1 MSTSSR
7 VGFITTSFPRYR
19 GDPSGSFVHGLA
31 AAMVARGHRVEV
43 VVPQPDGPD
52 DWKGDASW
60 LRGVRVFSAAYVRP
74 RRFQRLF
81 FNAGAPDNL
90 FDMPRLWGLV
100 PPAMAGLYLA
110 ALRRSRRWDGVIS
123 HWLVP
128 SALIAGGLPLG
139 KKRHLATG
147 HSGDVH
153 MIRRSPLKN
162 LLARAVIRSA
172 DRVGFVSEQLR
183 SEFENALGPRLAAQ
197 NSERLVVT
205 PMGVDPECF
214 QSRRERGVA
223 REELGLDRFTVLFLG
238 RLVPIKGA
246 DLLIEALAGRR
257 EMQIV
262 VAGDGPQRERLERAA
277 SVRGVNAQFLGE
289 VDQETR
295 ADLFAACD
303 VLAVP
308 SRELGDGR
316 HEGIPLV
323 VIEAMAAGL
332 PVVAADT
339 GAIGEIVKDGE
350 TGLLAPSHE
359 QSALCDAIS
368 KIAADEVLRQRLKSA
383 GRAAV
388 CDRSWETRVGLFEE
402 LLFNP

>member
-1 MSTSSR
+1 MSC

-74 RRFQRLF
+74 RRLQRLF

-90 FDMPRLWGLV
+90 SDMPRLWGLV

-110 ALRRSRRWDGVIS
+110 ALRRSRGWDGVIS

-153 MIRRSPLKN
+153 MIRRSPLRN

-183 SEFENALGPRLAAQ
+183 SEFEDVLGPRLAAQ
-197 NSERLVVT
+197 NSERLIIT
-205 PMGVDPECF
+205 PMGVDPECL
-214 QSRRERGVA
+214 QSRRKRDA
-223 REELGLDRFTVLFLG
+223 IREELGLDRFTALFLG
-238 RLVPIKGA
+238 RLVPIKGV
-246 DLLIEALAGRR
+246 DLLIGALAGRR
-257 EMQIV
+257 EMQLV
-262 VAGDGPQRERLERAA
+262 VAGDGPQREQLERAA
-277 SVRGVNAQFLGE
+277 SAGGVNARFLGE
-289 VDQETR
+289 VDQEMR
-295 ADLFAACD
+295 ADLFAASD
-303 VLAVP
+303 VLVVP

-323 VIEAMAAGL
+323 VIEAMSAGL

-350 TGLLAPSHE
+350 TGLLARSHE

-368 KIAADEVLRQRLKSA
+368 RIADNEVLRRRLKSA

-388 CDRSWETRVGLFEE
+388 RDRSWETQAGIFED

>member
-1 MSTSSR
+1 M
-7 VGFITTSFPRYR
+7 
-19 GDPSGSFVHGLA
+19 
-31 AAMVARGHRVEV
+31 
-43 VVPQPDGPD
+43 
-52 DWKGDASW
+52 
-60 LRGVRVFSAAYVRP
+60 
-74 RRFQRLF
+74 F

-153 MIRRSPLKN
+153 MIRRSPLRN

-183 SEFENALGPRLAAQ
+183 SEFEDALGPRLAAQ
-197 NSERLVVT
+197 NSERLIIT
-205 PMGVDPECF
+205 PMGVDPECL
-214 QSRRERGVA
+214 QSRRNRDVI
-223 REELGLDRFTVLFLG
+223 REELGLDRFTALFLG

-246 DLLIEALAGRR
+246 DLLIEALAGLR
-257 EMQIV
+257 EMQLV

-277 SVRGVNAQFLGE
+277 SARGVDAQFLGE

-295 ADLFAACD
+295 ADLFAASD
-303 VLAVP
+303 VLVVP
-308 SRELGDGR
+308 SREFGDGR

-323 VIEAMAAGL
+323 VIEAMSAGL

-350 TGLLAPSHE
+350 TGLLARSHE

-368 KIAADEVLRQRLKSA
+368 KIAADEALRRRLKSA

-388 CDRSWETRVGLFEE
+388 RDRSWETQVGLFEE

>member
-1 MSTSSR
+1 M
-7 VGFITTSFPRYR
+7 
-19 GDPSGSFVHGLA
+19 
-31 AAMVARGHRVEV
+31 
-43 VVPQPDGPD
+43 
-52 DWKGDASW
+52 
-60 LRGVRVFSAAYVRP
+60 
-74 RRFQRLF
+74 F

-90 FDMPRLWGLV
+90 FDNLRLWGLV
-100 PPAMAGLYLA
+100 PPAMAGLYFT

-128 SALIAGGLPLG
+128 SALIAGWLPLG

-153 MIRRSPLKN
+153 MIRRSPFGN

-172 DRVGFVSEQLR
+172 DKVGFVSEQLK
-183 SEFENALGPRLAAQ
+183 SEFEDALGPRLAAK
-197 NSERLVVT
+197 NSTRLTVT
-205 PMGVDPECF
+205 PMGVDPECLV
-214 QSRRERGVA
+214 SRLERGAV
-223 REELGLDRFTVLFLG
+223 REKLGLDRFTVLFLG

-246 DLLIEALAGRR
+246 DLLIEAMSGRQ
-257 EMQIV
+257 EMQLV
-262 VAGDGPQRERLERAA
+262 VAGDGPQREQLERAA
-277 SVRGVNAQFLGE
+277 SEGGVNARFLGE
-289 VDQETR
+289 VNQETR

-350 TGLLAPSHE
+350 TGLLASSNE

-368 KIAADEVLRQRLKSA
+368 KIADDEALGQGLKSA
-383 GRAAV
+383 GREAV
-388 CDRSWETRVGLFEE
+388 RDRNWETLAGLFEE

>member
-1 MSTSSR
+1 
-7 VGFITTSFPRYR
+7 
-19 GDPSGSFVHGLA
+19 
-31 AAMVARGHRVEV
+31 MVARGHRVEV

-52 DWKGDASW
+52 DWMGDASW
-60 LRGVRVFSAAYVRP
+60 LRGVRVFSASYVRP

-81 FNAGAPDNL
+81 YNAGAPDNL
-90 FDMPRLWGLV
+90 YDRPQLWGLV
-100 PPAMAGLYLA
+100 PSAMAGLYLA

-139 KKRHLATG
+139 KRRHLAIG

-153 MIRRSPLKN
+153 AIRRSPFRKLM
-162 LLARAVIRSA
+162 ARAVIRSA
-172 DRVGFVSEQLR
+172 DRVGFVSEQLK
-183 SEFENALGPRLAAQ
+183 SEFEDALGPTLAATY
-197 NSERLVVT
+197 SARLTIT

-214 QSRRERGVA
+214 QSRRERDSV
-223 REELGLDRFTVLFLG
+223 REKLGLDRFTVLFLG

-246 DLLIEALAGRR
+246 DLLIEALAGRQ

-262 VAGDGPQRERLERAA
+262 IAGDGPQRERLERAA
-277 SVRGVNAQFLGE
+277 FAAGVNAWFLGE
-289 VDQETR
+289 VNQEMR

-303 VLAVP
+303 VLAVT

-339 GAIGEIVKDGE
+339 GAIGEIVRDGE
-350 TGLLAPSHE
+350 TGLLAPSQE
-359 QSALCDAIS
+359 RPSLYDAIS
-368 KIAADEVLRQRLKSA
+368 KIAEDEVLRQRLKLA

-388 CDRSWETRVGLFEE
+388 RDRSWEIRVGLFEE
-402 LLFNP
+402 LLFGSQRTRPLTYGRPDLR